1 MKLFRSKSEQN
12 KDPYDEFVA
21 TIKLCSGEEILTKV
35 IIDYSSKEEQ
45 IIIDNPVVCQ
55 EVRSH
60 GANVP
65 LGYKF
70 EPWIKMSDE
79 DVYVLSLDKV
89 ITLSEIKDDL
99 VIKTYNNI
107 VEGGFKRQHPDLDRQ
122 MGYVNNVDNARKIIE
137 KLYKANSASKEPKEP
152 KKDL

>member
-1 MKLFRSKSEQN
+1 MKLFRSKSDKN
-12 KDPYDEFVA
+12 KEPYDEFVA
-21 TIKLCSGEEILTKV
+21 TVKLVSGEEILTKV
-35 IIDYSSKEEQ
+35 IVDYSSEEEQ

-55 EVRSH
+55 EVRTA
-60 GANVP
+60 GASIP

-70 EPWIKMSDE
+70 EPWIKMSEE
-79 DVYVLSLDKV
+79 DVFVLNLDKI

-107 VEGGFKRQHPDLDRQ
+107 IEGGFKRTHPDLDRT
-122 MGYVNNVDNARKIIE
+122 MGYINNVDSARKIME
-137 KLYKANSASKEPKEP
+137 KLYKAKDASKEP